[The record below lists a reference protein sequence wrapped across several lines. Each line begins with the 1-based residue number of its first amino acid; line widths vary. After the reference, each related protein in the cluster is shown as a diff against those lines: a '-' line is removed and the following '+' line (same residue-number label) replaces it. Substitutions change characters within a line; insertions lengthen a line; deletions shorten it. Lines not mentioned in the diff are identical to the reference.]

1 MEVTVIIKLPD
12 GTTRTIELVGANV
25 NTSWGNTYSIDP
37 PTNSGVVGTLS
48 LTGQIKSSSAAESV

>member
-25 NTSWGNTYSIDP
+25 STSWGNTYSIDP
-37 PTNSGVVGTLS
+37 PSNSGVVGTLS
-48 LTGQIKSSSAAESV
+48 LNGQIKNTSSVGSV